1 MLELLLICH
10 EWSRL
15 SNHSHRNLY
24 NLFREFVDK
33 RHSLVS
39 VDDIAP
45 MLKSLLSLN
54 EDGEMKLTMQYRG
67 PVGPMKCAF
76 GRRLQSACL
85 QQVSVPKKHA
95 LTLTVPADQGT
106 CFSPRYQ
113 LQSSEVMQTIP
124 LATEV
129 YSGTLYA
136 CEGMPMQKGATW
148 TCVNTS
154 ALSSRP

>member
-1 MLELLLICH
+1 MC
-10 EWSRL
+10 
-15 SNHSHRNLY
+15 
-24 NLFREFVDK
+24 FRAQTA
-33 RHSLVS
+33 VS
-39 VDDIAP
+39 
-45 MLKSLLSLN
+45 M
-54 EDGEMKLTMQYRG
+54 
-67 PVGPMKCAF
+67 
-76 GRRLQSACL
+76 SAAGFRAK
-85 QQVSVPKKHA
+85 KKHA

-148 TCVNTS
+148 TCGNTS